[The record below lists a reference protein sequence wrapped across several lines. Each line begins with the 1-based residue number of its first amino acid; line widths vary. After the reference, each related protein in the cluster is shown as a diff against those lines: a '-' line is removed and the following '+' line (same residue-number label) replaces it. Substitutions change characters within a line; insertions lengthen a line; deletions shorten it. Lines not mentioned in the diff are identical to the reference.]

1 MQAHYIKIEWTDD
14 PIVYG
19 KLKDDPHTYFEYIH
33 ATPYYT
39 DQPIRAYTPTQL
51 SLFDF
56 DHPLRSDVDNA
67 MAWIGDRTLQ
77 GEIVRR
83 RRGKIRIDHAE
94 KELQEAQDN
103 VWRLRLE
110 YDSCAK
116 QLSNANAY
124 FRLGTANKKRLSNLV
139 TEYLARRRGRHP

>member
-19 KLKDDPHTYFEYIH
+19 KLEDNPHTYFEYIH

-39 DQPIRAYTPTQL
+39 DQAIRAYTPTQL

-56 DHPLRSDVDNA
+56 DHPLRNDVDDA

-83 RRGKIRIDHAE
+83 RRGKIRIEHAE

-116 QLSNANAY
+116 RLSNVNAY

-139 TEYLARRRGRHP
+139 MEYLARRRGRRP